1 LFMVGRSDLPTNAK
15 SLKMALQKYGVTA
28 SKHTFITP
36 DSLHQSR
43 RNYINLALRC
53 GVLLDISEV
62 MGEEA
67 YTLND
72 TGRTSSEILQ
82 EASNQDWKC
91 VPHVGIKDVRLSP
104 KDYGG
109 PLPDWDEHERA
120 ERAERRAAREA
131 QNEFPYTHGR

>member
-1 LFMVGRSDLPTNAK
+1 MVGRSDLPHNAK
-15 SLKMALQKYGVTA
+15 ILKMALQKYGVTA
-28 SKHTFITP
+28 SKHTFFTP
-36 DSLHQSR
+36 DSLHDSH
-43 RNYINLALRC
+43 RNYINVALRC

-72 TGRTSSEILQ
+72 TGRTGSEILQ
-82 EASNQDWKC
+82 EAPSQDWKC
-91 VPHVGIKDVRLSP
+91 VPHVGIKDV
-104 KDYGG
+104 
-109 PLPDWDEHERA
+109 PLPRKGYGDPLPSWDESERA